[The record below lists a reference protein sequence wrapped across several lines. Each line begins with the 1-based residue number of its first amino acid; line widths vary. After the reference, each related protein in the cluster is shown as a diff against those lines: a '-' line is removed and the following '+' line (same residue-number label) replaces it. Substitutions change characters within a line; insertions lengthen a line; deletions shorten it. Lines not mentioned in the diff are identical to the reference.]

1 MYAQYFGGTIDYT
14 LYSESG
20 KKRKVYQ
27 NFLDARKGDLVVFY
41 ESSPTLQIVG
51 LAVVE
56 RESDGQTIVFKKTE
70 GLESGIALS
79 EIKAVDELRN
89 MQFLKNPQGSFYLSL
104 LTNMIT

>member
-1 MYAQYFGGTIDYT
+1 M
-14 LYSESG
+14 
-20 KKRKVYQ
+20 
-27 NFLDARKGDLVVFY
+27 FY

-70 GLESGIALS
+70 GLESGITLS

-89 MQFLKNPQGSFYLSL
+89 MQFLKNPQGSFYSL
-104 LTNMIT
+104 TADEYDYIEDLIREKNPVMPARP